1 MHLPIDDSVFL
12 QAHAAQQLALRRT
25 RRQTKQRASA
35 KKIDPFW
42 KENQARCTAKKHQ
55 TNPTAKI
62 GSPKQSIG
70 NYYEDQANQLLA
82 RHGCVLLARQ
92 LRCKAGEIDL
102 IMRKNDTLIFVE
114 VRRRN
119 TVKFGGCAA
128 SITTKKQARL
138 IKTAQ
143 WHLGKL
149 VQTYFGGRTPPCRF
163 DVVAFE
169 GKQIQWLRNT
179 ITLEV
184 SVR

>member
-1 MHLPIDDSVFL
+1 
-12 QAHAAQQLALRRT
+12 
-25 RRQTKQRASA
+25 
-35 KKIDPFW
+35 
-42 KENQARCTAKKHQ
+42 
-55 TNPTAKI
+55 
-62 GSPKQSIG
+62 
-70 NYYEDQANQLLA
+70 
-82 RHGCVLLARQ
+82 
-92 LRCKAGEIDL
+92 
-102 IMRKNDTLIFVE
+102 MRKNDTLIFVE

-179 ITLEV
+179 ITLDV